1 MKPLPPKDPA
11 MTTDLLPPHDDID
24 LALEDIGAAAGAS
37 AVHGLL
43 AGLACA
49 GAGLPEAK
57 LRALLADELDAD
69 LDDVTFRELRRLDGI
84 TRRQLV
90 DDELGFELLLP
101 DDDLPLVDRV
111 AAMAQWCDGFLSGF
125 GTATAGRK
133 DQDLPED
140 VRMLIGTIGEF
151 SRAEVGE
158 SDGDEEDER
167 NFMELVEYL
176 RIAAMTI
183 HMELARGS
191 VA

>member
-1 MKPLPPKDPA
+1 

-24 LALEDIGAAAGAS
+24 LALEDIGAAGGAS

-43 AGLACA
+43 SGLACA

-57 LRALLADELDAD
+57 LRALLADELETD

-84 TRRQLV
+84 TRRQLL
-90 DDELGFELLLP
+90 DEELGYELLLP
-101 DDDLPLVDRV
+101 EDDQPLSDRV
-111 AAMAQWCDGFLSGF
+111 AAMAEWCDGFLAGF
-125 GTATAGRK
+125 GNATAGRK

-151 SRAEVGE
+151 TRAEVGE
-158 SDGDEEDER
+158 SDGGEEDER
-167 NFMELVEYL
+167 NYTELVEYL

-183 HMELARGS
+183 HMELVKGG